1 MKGIA
6 FMKTA
11 SLAVTIGLLL
21 LVAPG
26 RAASQTPPPAQ
37 APPAQKP
44 AAAEPA
50 PASKPAAA
58 KPFPA
63 GVKYAVI
70 NVQQV
75 ASESAEG
82 RAANNKVLALN
93 QQKVTELNE
102 KNKALQATQQKLTGV
117 GLLSED
123 ERAKIQKDVDRLNVE
138 IQRFTQDAQA
148 EVEELQQ
155 KLQVDFQRKLMPIIE
170 LVAVDRGVQII
181 FAHDSGL
188 VFFDEALDLTAEVI
202 RRFDAAMGATSPKL
216 PEGEPP
222 AAGQP
227 QLR

>member
-1 MKGIA
+1 
-6 FMKTA
+6 MKTA
-11 SLAVTIGLLL
+11 SLAVTISLLL
-21 LVAPG
+21 LAAPA
-26 RAASQTPPPAQ
+26 RAASQTPPPPQ

-44 AAAEPA
+44 AAAQAA
-50 PASKPAAA
+50 PASKPAVAA

-82 RAANNKVLALN
+82 RAANNKVLTLN
-93 QQKVTELNE
+93 QKKVTELNE
-102 KNKALQATQQKLTGV
+102 KNKVLQATQQKLTGI

-123 ERAKIQKDVDRLNVE
+123 ERAKIQKDVDRLNLE

-148 EVEELQQ
+148 EVEELQE

-170 LVAVDRGVQII
+170 LVAVDRGIQII

-202 RRFDAAMGATSPKL
+202 RRFDAAMGATSPKR
-216 PEGEPP
+216 PEGEPA
-222 AAGQP
+222 AAGRPQP
-227 QLR
+227 R